1 MCNILHKTFVYLNK
15 SKNIIMVDVKKLMT
29 ISNYALKIKKSRS
42 WVITLIEKGKIKCVE
57 IDGFKFIQIE
67 D

>member
-1 MCNILHKTFVYLNK
+1 
-15 SKNIIMVDVKKLMT
+15 MVDIKNLMT

-42 WVITLIEKGKIKCVE
+42 WVVTLIEKGKIKCVE